1 MAPSSSWQSLVGV
14 SPYTQA
20 AKIAAMPGDTSDALT
35 SQPNN
40 TWGRLTSA
48 IVSGMLDNYG
58 QQKDQEAQSAA
69 AMRLRDALVSGK
81 LDALGAD
88 PVWAG
93 YAPELFLDDY
103 KRGRDIGDKE
113 SAAQIGLKY
122 GLAEKGKILD
132 SGSGQALAI
141 PNFYEIDANAEG
153 MKSSAGAAGRL
164 QQQLKYEPQIE
175 GAKLQKQLDYEPAIE
190 FNKKIAQA
198 TAEGSPIFTAATNK
212 KNAPAGEDSLRKEY
226 QGTPEYKNFSTVDT
240 YYKQMVKSFSSDKP
254 GSDLSFIYGVMKIVD
269 PNSVVREGEAATAAN
284 AGGIPEY
291 LRAQYNKALDG
302 GQILTDNQRLGL
314 AEVGKKFYEQQADK
328 IGSLRSGYE
337 GTAKERGLNPNNIF
351 YEKAP
356 GDAGKMLTSEW
367 SETLRKRAGDK
378 TVTVGGKQYNLN
390 QLDDESI
397 NALYQAGKLNWL
409 TK

>member
-1 MAPSSSWQSLVGV
+1 MAPSSSWQSLVGI

-132 SGSGQALAI
+132 PKSGTALAI
-141 PNFYEIDANAEG
+141 PNFYEIDADA
-153 MKSSAGAAGRL
+153 AGAEAEARL
-164 QQQLKYEPQIE
+164 KQQLFYDPKIKAAELRQQLKYEPLIA
-175 GAKLQKQLDYEPAIE
+175 GG
-190 FNKKIAQA
+190 KKIAEA
-198 TAEGSPIFTAATNK
+198 TAESLPIVTSANNR

-240 YYKQMVKSFSSDKP
+240 YYRQMVKSLSNEQP
-254 GSDLSFIYGVMKIVD
+254 GSDLSFINGVMKIVD
-269 PNSVVREGEAATAAN
+269 PTSIVRPSEAQSAEESGGVPEWINSLRNQVV
-284 AGGIPEY
+284 
-291 LRAQYNKALDG
+291 G
-302 GQILTDNQRLGL
+302 GQVLTDKQRLGL
-314 AEVGKKFYEQQADK
+314 ASVAKGFYDEQARKVGSFRK
-328 IGSLRSGYE
+328 GYE
-337 GTAKERGLNPNNIF
+337 GTAKERGYNPNNIF
-351 YEKAP
+351 YEAEP
-356 GDAGKMLTSEW
+356 GDAGQMLSSEW
-367 SETLRKRAGDK
+367 ATALKKRAGDK
-378 TVTVGGKQYNLN
+378 AVTVGGQQYKLN

>member
-1 MAPSSSWQSLVGV
+1 MAPGSSWQSLVGV

-113 SAAQIGLKY
+113 SEAEIGLRY
-122 GLAEKGKILD
+122 GLAGKGKILD
-132 SGSGQALAI
+132 PNSGTALAI

-198 TAEGSPIFTAATNK
+198 TAEGSPVFTAATNK

-240 YYKQMVKSFSSDKP
+240 YYRQMVKSLSNEQP
-254 GSDLSFIYGVMKIVD
+254 GSDLSFINGVMKIVD
-269 PNSVVREGEAATAAN
+269 PTSIVRPSEAQSAEESGGVPEWINS
-284 AGGIPEY
+284 
-291 LRAQYNKALDG
+291 LRNQVIG
-302 GQILTDNQRLGL
+302 GQVLTDKQRLGL
-314 AEVGKKFYEQQADK
+314 ASVAKGFYDEQAKKVGSFRK
-328 IGSLRSGYE
+328 GYE
-337 GTAKERGLNPNNIF
+337 GTAKERGYNPSNIF
-351 YEKAP
+351 YEAEP
-356 GDAGKMLTSEW
+356 GDAGQMLSSEW
-367 SETLRKRAGDK
+367 ASALRKRGGDK
-378 TVTVGGKQYNLN
+378 AVTVGGKQYKLN